1 MSVKKRPVIGFLLQ
15 LKHENL
21 LALLGITEDRGTA
34 ATESA
39 TATADTT
46 SPSSTLCLVT
56 EFSPL
61 GSLLAFLR
69 SRGRTVITH
78 SALLS
83 FAT

>member
-1 MSVKKRPVIGFLLQ
+1 MLR
-15 LKHENL
+15 
-21 LALLGITEDRGTA
+21 GITEDKEVTV
-34 ATESA
+34 TESA
-39 TATADTT
+39 VSSAAAAAAADKL
-46 SPSSTLCLVT
+46 SLSSSTLCLVT

-69 SRGRTVITH
+69 SRGRTVITQ